1 MPDEALIDKATDRVV
16 EITRD
21 RMRRS
26 RRNMVIAVGIVV
38 VWFVTILTIQTVVI
52 VHQTAQLREAQ
63 VRAAQTACLIEQQT
77 AIQADDLRA
86 FARDFGRYFHV
97 EINIGP
103 PTPEGIRKC
112 SPPGD
117 AIITGTNKR
126 DHINGTNDP
135 DFIDARGGNDY
146 GAGKGGNDVIFGGP
160 GNDVLQGNFGS
171 DTLYG
176 GPGNDTLWGRNGKHN
191 ELHGGKGYDV
201 CHITGSSHAYG
212 CEKVIKG

>member
-1 MPDEALIDKATDRVV
+1 
-16 EITRD
+16 
-21 RMRRS
+21 
-26 RRNMVIAVGIVV
+26 
-38 VWFVTILTIQTVVI
+38 
-52 VHQTAQLREAQ
+52 
-63 VRAAQTACLIEQQT
+63 
-77 AIQADDLRA
+77 
-86 FARDFGRYFHV
+86 V

-160 GNDVLQGNFGS
+160 GND
-171 DTLYG
+171 
-176 GPGNDTLWGRNGKHN
+176 TLWGRNGKHN

-201 CHITGSSHAYG
+201 CHINGKGSHAYG